1 MANTTRTNPGE
12 NPVKEITVSDSEVAL
27 RKMQS
32 SFEKNQKVI
41 IGAIVAV
48 LVLVGGYFGYKYLV
62 QAPNEEKAASAL
74 FSAERWFEVDS
85 LNYTLNGDG
94 QHLGALAV
102 IKKYDGTKAG
112 NLARYYAGMSYL
124 RTGDATN
131 AIKQLEKFDGSGT
144 PLQFLAYGA
153 LGDAYM
159 DNKNTD
165 KGVEFYKKAA
175 GNEKDNFISPLY
187 LFRAALA
194 SEVSGKTEEAK
205 KLYLEVKNKYP
216 YSQQAREV
224 DKYLARL
231 GELTID

>member
-12 NPVKEITVSDSEVAL
+12 AQIVKENEGTDSL
-27 RKMQS
+27 RNMQS
-32 SFEKNQKVI
+32 SFEKNQKII

-48 LVLVGGYFGYKYLV
+48 VVLVGGYFGYK
-62 QAPNEEKAASAL
+62 QFIQKPNEEKAANAL

-94 QHLGALAV
+94 QHQGALAV

-124 RTGDATN
+124 RSGDAKN
-131 AIKQLEKFDGSGT
+131 AITHLEKFDGKGT
-144 PLQFLAYGA
+144 PLEFLAYGA

-159 DNKNTD
+159 ETNNSA
-165 KGVEFYKKAA
+165 KGIELYKKAA

-187 LFRAALA
+187 LFRAGLA
-194 SEVSGKTEEAK
+194 SEVAGKTDEAK
-205 KLYLEVKNKYP
+205 KMYLEVKSKYP
-216 YSQQAREV
+216 YSQQARDI

-231 GELTID
+231 GELTVD